1 MRKPKAPSDDK
12 RLTNV
17 ELELMTILWSLGEGN
32 VARVIAALPPNRSL
46 AYTSVS
52 TMLRILE
59 SKGFVAARR
68 EGRGHLYKPTIGK
81 QEYEARAVKD
91 VVNRVFQ
98 GVPVAMVRQ
107 LLENVRMSEDE
118 VRELRQLVAKFK
130 DPKGS
135 ARRRWARM
143 PR

>member
-1 MRKPKAPSDDK
+1 MEPPLRKPKAPSEDK

-32 VARVIAALPPNRSL
+32 VAQVIAALPAERTL

-52 TMLRILE
+52 TVLRILE

-81 QEYEARAVKD
+81 NEYEARAVKD
-91 VVNRVFQ
+91 LVNRVFQ

-107 LLENVRMSEDE
+107 LLENVEMSDED
-118 VRELRQLVAKFK
+118 VRELRKLVAKLK
-130 DPKGS
+130 DRK
-135 ARRRWARM
+135 
-143 PR
+143 

>member
-1 MRKPKAPSDDK
+1 LRKPKAPSEDK

-17 ELELMTILWSLGEGN
+17 ELELMTILWGLGEGN
-32 VARVIAALPPNRSL
+32 VAQVIAVLPAERAL

-52 TMLRILE
+52 TILRILE

-81 QEYEARAVKD
+81 NEYEARAVKD

-107 LLENVRMSEDE
+107 LLENVEMSDED
-118 VRELRQLVAKFK
+118 VRELRKLVAKLK
-130 DPKGS
+130 DRK
-135 ARRRWARM
+135 
-143 PR
+143 

>member
-1 MRKPKAPSDDK
+1 MRKPKLPDEDK

-32 VARVIAALPPNRSL
+32 VAQVIAALPAERAL

-52 TMLRILE
+52 TILRILE
-59 SKGFVAARR
+59 SKHFVSARR

-81 QEYEARAVKD
+81 NEYEARAVKD

-107 LLENVRMSEDE
+107 LLENVPMSDDD
-118 VRELRQLVAKFK
+118 VRELRKLVAGLK
-130 DPKGS
+130 D
-135 ARRRWARM
+135 RR
-143 PR
+143 

>member
-1 MRKPKAPSDDK
+1 MEPPLRKPKAPSEDK

-32 VARVIAALPPNRSL
+32 VAQVIAALPAERAL

-52 TMLRILE
+52 TILRILE

-68 EGRGHLYKPTIGK
+68 DGRGHLYKPTIGK
-81 QEYEARAVKD
+81 NEYEARAVKD

-107 LLENVRMSEDE
+107 LLENVEMSDED
-118 VRELRQLVAKFK
+118 VRELRRLVAKLK
-130 DPKGS
+130 DRK
-135 ARRRWARM
+135 
-143 PR
+143 

>member
-1 MRKPKAPSDDK
+1 MEPPLRKPKAPSEDK

-32 VARVIAALPPNRSL
+32 VAQVIAALPAERAL

-52 TMLRILE
+52 TILRILE

-81 QEYEARAVKD
+81 NEYEARAVKD

-107 LLENVRMSEDE
+107 LLENVEMSDED
-118 VRELRQLVAKFK
+118 VRELRTVVAKLK
-130 DPKGS
+130 DRK
-135 ARRRWARM
+135 
-143 PR
+143 

>member
-1 MRKPKAPSDDK
+1 MRKPKAPNEDR

-32 VARVIAALPPNRSL
+32 VAQVIAALPAERAL

-52 TMLRILE
+52 TILRILE

-68 EGRGHLYKPTIGK
+68 EGRGHLYKPTLTK
-81 QEYEARAVKD
+81 NEYEARAVKD

-107 LLENVRMSEDE
+107 LLENVAMSDDD
-118 VRELRQLVAKFK
+118 VRELRKLVAGLK
-130 DPKGS
+130 DRK
-135 ARRRWARM
+135 
-143 PR
+143 

>member
-1 MRKPKAPSDDK
+1 MEPHLRKPKTPSEDR

-32 VARVIAALPPNRSL
+32 VAQVIAALPAERAL

-52 TMLRILE
+52 TILRILE
-59 SKGFVAARR
+59 SKGFVSPRR
-68 EGRGHLYKPTIGK
+68 EGRGHLYKPTLTK
-81 QEYEARAVKD
+81 NEYEARAVKD

-107 LLENVRMSEDE
+107 LLENVAMSDDD
-118 VRELRQLVAKFK
+118 VRELRKLVAGLK
-130 DPKGS
+130 DRK
-135 ARRRWARM
+135 
-143 PR
+143 

>member
-1 MRKPKAPSDDK
+1 MEPHLRKPKTPSEDR

-32 VARVIAALPPNRSL
+32 VAQVIAALPAERAL

-52 TMLRILE
+52 TILRILE

-68 EGRGHLYKPTIGK
+68 EGRGHLYKPTLTK
-81 QEYEARAVKD
+81 NEYEARAVKD

-107 LLENVRMSEDE
+107 LLENVAMSDDD
-118 VRELRQLVAKFK
+118 VRELRKLVAGLK
-130 DPKGS
+130 DRK
-135 ARRRWARM
+135 
-143 PR
+143 

>member
-59 SKGFVAARR
+59 SKGFVSARR

-81 QEYEARAVKD
+81 KEYEARAVKD

-107 LLENVRMSEDE
+107 LLENVPMSDED
-118 VRELRQLVAKFK
+118 VRELRKLVAQLRDSK
-130 DPKGS
+130 
-135 ARRRWARM
+135 
-143 PR
+143 

>member
-1 MRKPKAPSDDK
+1 MRKPKLPDEDK

-32 VARVIAALPPNRSL
+32 VAQVIAALPAERAL

-52 TMLRILE
+52 TILRILE
-59 SKGFVAARR
+59 SKHFVVARR

-81 QEYEARAVKD
+81 NDYEARAVKD

-107 LLENVRMSEDE
+107 LIENVHMSDDD
-118 VRELRQLVAKFK
+118 VRELRKLVAGLK
-130 DPKGS
+130 DRK
-135 ARRRWARM
+135 
-143 PR
+143 

>member
-1 MRKPKAPSDDK
+1 MEPPLRKPKASSEDK

-32 VARVIAALPPNRSL
+32 VAQVIAALPTERAL

-52 TMLRILE
+52 TILRILE

-81 QEYEARAVKD
+81 NEYEARAVKD

-107 LLENVRMSEDE
+107 LLENVEMTDED
-118 VRELRQLVAKFK
+118 VRELRKLVAKLK
-130 DPKGS
+130 DRK
-135 ARRRWARM
+135 
-143 PR
+143 